1 MNVEFFIAITAVI
14 GAVAGATWKLSS
26 VLNGIQEKMSEIH
39 VKMSEIHVK
48 MSEMEL
54 RINDR
59 MDKKFDELKKG
70 QDEMLK
76 RIYHIE
82 AILWA
87 QKLHPDHKIGEE
99 RKVN

>member
-39 VKMSEIHVK
+39 VKMSE
-48 MSEMEL
+48 MEL

-76 RIYHIE
+76 RIYQIE